1 MGKVDVERVTTC
13 FRDALTSFMTR
24 RKSPLTGAMFIDLF
38 TKFPVSLNSF
48 NSE

>member
-38 TKFPVSLNSF
+38 SRFPVSLNSF
-48 NSE
+48 NL